1 MNAGVRGETA
11 ENGQQFGLRRGT
23 ENGGDAVMLN
33 QLVDYRDAG
42 AHQRNRQRLRLVENH
57 HAVGDVVEFAAA
69 AGFGGVEGFKELHGG
84 RDDDGCIPVFA
95 GKALAEGIG
104 RFGIRIGQI
113 HLTVMLHHVLITQ
126 NIPKDLRVLVDDAGV
141 GNDVD
146 DALHLMLHCMAER
159 KGKRRNRFAAAR
171 GDGQAVQALRIFA
184 ATQAAPQHF
193 VAQLAE
199 VGLGFFQP
207 FGNVR
212 LQLFQ
217 QRGHGIADAA
227 RLFFLAERALRIQ
240 KISIHQTGKQHPDV
254 HGSQAHIIPRKPRRC
269 GLNACWQA
277 NLTAPRGGIVAA
289 GQFFVQP
296 CAQCAIIEAGT
307 GSQVGQTAV
316 MPRNGKRR
324 VHIAQIC
331 RLPCPGSAVIHL
343 GGVFRVT
350 LAALPVGAVL
360 ANIVQQGC
368 SFGVKTRSKRS
379 SELRRTRRCAFQMLL
394 EQLIAAVLAEV
405 GDVFHTESLPI

>member
-1 MNAGVRGETA
+1 MNAGVRGEAA

-42 AHQRNRQRLRLVENH
+42 AHQRNRQRLRLIENH

-69 AGFGGVEGFKELHGG
+69 AGFGGVEGFKELYGG

-113 HLTVMLHHVLITQ
+113 HLTVMLHHVLIAQ

-141 GNDVD
+141 GDDVD

-193 VAQLAE
+193 VAQRAE
-199 VGLGFFQP
+199 VGLGLFQP

-240 KISIHQTGKQHPDV
+240 KISIHQTGEQHPDV

-269 GLNACWQA
+269 GLNACWQG

-289 GQFFVQP
+289 GQLFVQP

-331 RLPCPGSAVIHL
+331 RRSRPGSAVIHL

-350 LAALPVGAVL
+350 LAALTVGAVL
-360 ANIVQQGC
+360 ADVVQQGC

-379 SELRRTRRCAFQMLL
+379 GEFRRTFRCAFQMLL
-394 EQLIAAVLAEV
+394 EQLIAAVLAAV